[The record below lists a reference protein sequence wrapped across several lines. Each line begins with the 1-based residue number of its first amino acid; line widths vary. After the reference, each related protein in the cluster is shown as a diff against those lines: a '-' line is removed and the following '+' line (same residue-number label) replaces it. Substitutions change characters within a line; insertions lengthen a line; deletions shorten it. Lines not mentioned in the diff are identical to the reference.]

1 MLLECNV
8 GSRNNFIINDKRESM
23 SSILDLKAVSDARI
37 NSDPFPFFV
46 VENVIAPESVDSV
59 HRAFPEI
66 SAGGSF
72 ALTEVNPGRAFNNL
86 LEELNQP
93 EFREIISSK
102 LGLDLRDRPMVI
114 TLRGQSRAKDGRIHT
129 DSKSKMATILIY
141 FNEQWESETGRLRI
155 LRSENME
162 DFVSEVAPN
171 VGTMIA
177 FKVTDNCWHGY
188 PAFEGLRQSIQI
200 NFVEDDRA
208 ANKHGKRHG
217 WTAKLKKL
225 FS

>member
-8 GSRNNFIINDKRESM
+8 GSQNNFIINDKRESM

-72 ALTEVNPGRAFNNL
+72 ALTEVNPGQAFNNL

-188 PAFEGLRQSIQI
+188 PAFEGMRQSIQI

>member
-1 MLLECNV
+1 
-8 GSRNNFIINDKRESM
+8 M

>member
-1 MLLECNV
+1 
-8 GSRNNFIINDKRESM
+8 M

-72 ALTEVNPGRAFNNL
+72 TLTEVNPGRAFNNL

>member
-46 VENVIAPESVDSV
+46 VENVIAPESVNSV

>member
-1 MLLECNV
+1 
-8 GSRNNFIINDKRESM
+8 M

-46 VENVIAPESVDSV
+46 VENVFAPESVDSV